1 MESGVTGEGGGGVR
15 VELNVIVESWDNDG
29 VVVPSS
35 DIVVLGRGSS
45 LRRKMSSVLVT
56 LISRFLGHPRELI
69 KLETVQSL
77 ESLGSS
83 NKYTSVLEKV
93 IKTVGYGTSL
103 VVQWL
108 RLDTPN
114 IGDLGLIPG
123 QGTRFHMKLLRG
135 CMPQLKIL
143 QAATKTQCSQINI
156 F

>member
-15 VELNVIVESWDNDG
+15 VELKVIVESWDNDG
-29 VVVPSS
+29 MVVPSS

-45 LRRKMSSVLVT
+45 LRRKIMSSVLVT

-108 RLDTPN
+108 GLDTPN

-123 QGTRFHMKLLRG
+123 QGTRFHM
-135 CMPQLKIL
+135 
-143 QAATKTQCSQINI
+143 
-156 F
+156 